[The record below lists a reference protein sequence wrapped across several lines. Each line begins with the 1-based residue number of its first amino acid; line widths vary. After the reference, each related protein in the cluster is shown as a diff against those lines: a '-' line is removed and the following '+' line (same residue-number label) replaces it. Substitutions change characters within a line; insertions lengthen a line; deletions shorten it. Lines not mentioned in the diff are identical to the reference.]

1 MAAGAV
7 TIELRPPVAFILKQS
22 GAFRLALEDLQ
33 PLWELFKPVMGQL
46 EQELFDSQDD
56 GAWPPLADST
66 LRQKA
71 AAGYPPD
78 PLVRT
83 GDLMDSLVD
92 PNRGALAEGPQEMTY
107 GTEVEYAHWHQDGG
121 SIPGRPPQRPIIDL
135 KVEGRR
141 RLEQAMVIWLNE
153 VSRLTWGQAA

>member
-1 MAAGAV
+1 MAVGAV
-7 TIELRPPVAFILKQS
+7 TIELRPPVDFIIRQS
-22 GAFRLALEDLQ
+22 GAFRLALGDLQ
-33 PLWELFKPVMGQL
+33 PLWELFKPVMGSL

-83 GDLMDSLVD
+83 GDLRDSLVD
-92 PNRGALAEGPQEMTY
+92 PNRGALAESPQEMTY
-107 GTEVEYAHWHQDGG
+107 GTDVPYAGYHQDGT
-121 SIPGRPPQRPIIDL
+121 SRMPQRMVIDL

-141 RLEQAMVIWLNE
+141 RLEQAMIVWLNE